1 MALKMAGKLQKFVV
15 KLAILYGSDILFL
28 MERTIGELEEIH
40 WGVEN
45 STSMR
50 II

>member
-15 KLAILYGSDILFL
+15 WLAILYGSDLLFL
-28 MERTIGELEEIH
+28 MERMIRALEEIH

-45 STSMR
+45 STSKK